1 MLNYKELP
9 WNIQNIKQAS
19 KPAFP
24 WAGGKR
30 RLLKDILS
38 NLPKSWGTYI
48 EPFIGGAAV
57 FLELQ
62 EKYPGPAI
70 INDFNPEIVNTYRV
84 LRDNPVEL
92 IYMLKELEDFRSKE
106 DFIDIRNMKG
116 LSDPIS
122 RAARFMYITKLSF
135 GSLYKENESGDVK
148 SSYGGENMLKKRL
161 MSIKE
166 AYNIQEISKA
176 LKGVKITQGDFFKV
190 TMSNVKEGDFVYL
203 DPPYIPVGGSE
214 WDYTSSG
221 FDMGMQKKVVEL
233 MDYIDDIGAYFL
245 VSNSS
250 ASEAY
255 KLYEAYEILE
265 VDIRRG
271 FSSHVESRGVIKELL
286 VKNY

>member
-1 MLNYKELP
+1 MYQDLP
-9 WNIQNIKQAS
+9 WNTNNIKEAA

-30 RLLKDILS
+30 RLLKDILA
-38 NLPKSWGTYI
+38 NLPKTWGTYI

-57 FLELQ
+57 FLALQ

-70 INDFNPEIVNTYRV
+70 INDFNPEIVNTYKV
-84 LRDNPVEL
+84 LRDNPTEL
-92 IYMLKELEDFRSKE
+92 IYMLKELEDFRGKE

-135 GSLYKENESGDVK
+135 GSLYKENEAGDVK
-148 SSYGGENMLKKRL
+148 SSYGGGTMLKKRL
-161 MSIKE
+161 MSIRD
-166 AYNIQEISKA
+166 AYNIKEISSA
-176 LKGVKITQGDFFKV
+176 LQGVKITQGDFFKV
-190 TMSNVKEGDFVYL
+190 TLSNVKQGDFVYL

-250 ASEAY
+250 AREAY
-255 KLYEAYEILE
+255 NLYEAYEIME

-271 FSSHVESRGVIKELL
+271 FSSNVESRGVIKELL

>member
-1 MLNYKELP
+1 MYQDLP
-9 WNIQNIKQAS
+9 WNTNNIKEAA

-30 RLLKDILS
+30 RLLKDILA
-38 NLPKSWGTYI
+38 NLPKTWGTYI

-57 FLELQ
+57 FLALQ

-70 INDFNPEIVNTYRV
+70 INDFNPEIVNTYKV
-84 LRDNPVEL
+84 LRDNPTEL
-92 IYMLKELEDFRSKE
+92 IYMLKELEDFRGKE

-135 GSLYKENESGDVK
+135 GSLYKENEAGDVK
-148 SSYGGENMLKKRL
+148 SSYGGDTMLKKRL
-161 MSIKE
+161 MSIRD
-166 AYNIQEISKA
+166 AYNIKEISSA
-176 LKGVKITQGDFFKV
+176 LQGVKITEGDFFKV
-190 TMSNVKEGDFVYL
+190 TLSNVKKGDFVYL

-221 FDMGMQKKVVEL
+221 FDISMQKKVVEL
-233 MDYIDDIGAYFL
+233 MDYINDIGAYFL

-250 ASEAY
+250 AREAY
-255 KLYEAYEILE
+255 KLYEAYEIME